1 MRSLV
6 ALFFAFVETILLLCP
21 MENSFY
27 IRTKGDRHIYH
38 RVHYS
43 DVVMCDVWA
52 SGVRIHF
59 SDKPYLW
66 VEATIETMY
75 DLFFRKNKSFIRA
88 SAGFIVNTDCI
99 VTAEMKPDGV
109 KLMLTDKKE
118 ALLRSGHDY
127 TFYIQNNRRRDE
139 VVVEDSQEKDAI
151 ILSTPDVTVAIA
163 KIQEATGESVS
174 RKYIVK
180 RYKELSL

>member
-1 MRSLV
+1 
-6 ALFFAFVETILLLCP
+6 

-27 IRTKGDRHIYH
+27 IKSKGDKHIYH
-38 RVHYS
+38 RVYYQE
-43 DVVMCDVWA
+43 VVMCDVWA
-52 SGVRIHF
+52 NGVRIHF
-59 SDKPYLW
+59 PDKPYLW

-88 SAGFIVNTDCI
+88 SAGFIVNTDHI
-99 VTAEMKPDGV
+99 VTAELKPDGV

-118 ALLRSGHDY
+118 ALLRNGHDY
-127 TFYIQNNRRRDE
+127 TFYIQNNKRRDE
-139 VVVEDSQEKDAI
+139 VVVTDTPEKDAI

-180 RYKELSL
+180 RFKELSL